1 MSCPRRAK
9 IIFGWL
15 GYYARLCWFM
25 SRVEEACRT
34 DLVLLNGKVVTVDD
48 DFSVAEAVAVKDGR
62 ILAVGPSAEI
72 AEMAGAGTEVID
84 LEGKTV
90 LPGLID
96 SHLHMLG
103 TGLAMSIINC
113 RTPPMRSIAD
123 IVAAVREKAE
133 EAEPGEWIQG
143 RGWDQSKL
151 AEHRNPTR
159 WDLDEAAPD
168 NPVYLTRTCGHV
180 VVVNSRALELAGIT
194 RDTPQPVGGTI
205 VKDGEGEPTG
215 LMLERPAFWLVL
227 KHVPPPDFDRK
238 VEAIKLVSQ
247 AFSESGL
254 TGVIEPGIAAEDMR
268 AYQRALKEGGL
279 TVRVNMMLTAV
290 EGDEPVEES
299 LRRIREFPMTTC
311 FGDEMLRFLG
321 LKLLIDGGIGP
332 RTALLREPYEGE
344 PDNYGILTM
353 PEEKL
358 QRLLDA
364 GNMQEMMVGVHCAG
378 GRAMDIVLRA
388 FEETDR
394 KRPIKGRRFTL
405 IHAYQ
410 PSEENFEQCRR
421 LGVVVA
427 SQPSFLHYLG
437 DSFYENVGP
446 ERSKWV
452 KPHRAWIDN
461 GVAVAAGTDSPV
473 TPYHPFV
480 SLWAAVARRTEVEG
494 TQMGAEQRVARE
506 EAIRMYTIN
515 GAYLSFEED
524 VKGSIETGKLAD
536 LTVIDRDILT
546 CPEDEIKET
555 NVLRTIL
562 RGKTVYKE

>member
-1 MSCPRRAK
+1 
-9 IIFGWL
+9 
-15 GYYARLCWFM
+15 M
-25 SRVEEACRT
+25 SRVEEACRA

-48 DFSVAEAVAVKDGR
+48 DFSVAEAVAVKDRR

-72 AEMAGAGTEVID
+72 AEMAGAETEVID
-84 LEGKTV
+84 LEGRTV

-103 TGLAMSIINC
+103 TGRAMSMLDC

-123 IVAAVREKAE
+123 IIAVVRGRVE

-143 RGWDQSKL
+143 RGWDQAKL

-159 WDLDEAAPD
+159 WDLDEAVPD

-180 VVVNSRALELAGIT
+180 AVVNSRALELAGIT
-194 RDTPQPVGGTI
+194 RDTPQPVGGSI

-215 LMLERPAFWLVL
+215 LLLERPAFWLVL
-227 KHVPPPDFDRK
+227 KHVPPPDLDTK
-238 VEAIKLVSQ
+238 VEAIKLASL
-247 AFSESGL
+247 AFSEAGL
-254 TGVIEPGIAAEDMR
+254 TGVIEPGIVAEDMR
-268 AYQRALKEGGL
+268 AYQRALKESGL
-279 TVRVNMMLTAV
+279 TVRVSMMLTAL

-299 LRRIREFPMTTC
+299 LRRIREFPITTS
-311 FGDEMLRFLG
+311 FGDDMLRFLG

-364 GNMQEMMVGVHCAG
+364 GNTQGMLVGVHCAG
-378 GRAMDIVLRA
+378 GRAMDIVLKA

-410 PSEENFEQCRR
+410 PSEENFEQCSR

-446 ERSKWV
+446 DRSKWV

-461 GVAVAAGTDSPV
+461 GVVVAAGTDSPV
-473 TPYHPFV
+473 TPHPPFV
-480 SLWAAVARRTEVEG
+480 SLWAAIARRTEVKG
-494 TQMGAEQRVARE
+494 TQMGTEQRVTRE

-524 VKGSIETGKLAD
+524 VKGSIELGKLAD
-536 LTVIDRDILT
+536 LIVIDRDILT
-546 CPEDEIKET
+546 CPEDEIEET
-555 NVLRTIL
+555 KVLRTIL
-562 RGKTVYKE
+562 GGKTVYKD